1 MNFRKII
8 LTVTGMLILSFASAQ
23 YLGMELKR
31 LGGSIKWDCLCPF
44 VLTYSDEDKAV
55 FEFADEIGVTSMTFY
70 FNSRKKCF
78 GYMVSYHKSFDE
90 TINGFIETNFEFKP
104 EDDMYENK
112 KSYLFYEATNERKM
126 IHVLSKFHTSN

>member
-8 LTVTGMLILSFASAQ
+8 LTVIGMLILSFASAQ
-23 YLGMELKR
+23 YLGLEQKR

-44 VLTYSDEDKAV
+44 VQTYSDEDKAV
-55 FEFADEIGVTSMTFY
+55 FEFTDEIGVTSMTFY

-90 TINGFIETNFEFKP
+90 TINGFIEKNFEFKP
-104 EDDMYENK
+104 EEDLYENK